1 MVDCRVATAFVMVV
15 SSEVGTQHAPMD
27 FLPTGN
33 EAPSPMGFMPRAAS
47 GRVDDPKTGWKGKGL
62 WSDFG
67 SYAGWHIEGG
77 YGTLPKAVK
86 FQMRPNPLAD

>member
-47 GRVDDPKTGWKGKGL
+47 GRVDDP
-62 WSDFG
+62 
-67 SYAGWHIEGG
+67 
-77 YGTLPKAVK
+77 
-86 FQMRPNPLAD
+86 